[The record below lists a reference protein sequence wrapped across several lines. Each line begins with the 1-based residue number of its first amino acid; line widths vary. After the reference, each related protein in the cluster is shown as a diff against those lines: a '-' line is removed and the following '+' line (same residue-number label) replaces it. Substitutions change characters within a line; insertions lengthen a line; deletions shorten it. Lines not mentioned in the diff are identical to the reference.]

1 MDFVEKAKGF
11 LMEPSKTFDSSKEDT
26 LEEAIK
32 YYAVIVAVY
41 SLLSTVV
48 FAIAMTGS
56 FGSMMGMGQLGTMM
70 GVGAGIGGAVV
81 LFVIMVV
88 FGLIGVFISGAIVHI
103 GVLIVGGKKGITQ
116 TIKAVMYGSTPGLLL
131 GWIPLIGGLA
141 GIWSLVLEVLGVRQL
156 QEVTTGRAI
165 IAVII
170 PLVIMVILV
179 IIFAAVIAAFVF
191 GMSGRGY

>member
-41 SLLSTVV
+41 SLLSTVM
-48 FAIAMTGS
+48 FATVMGS

-170 PLVIMVILV
+170 PLVIIVILV

>member
-1 MDFVEKAKGF
+1 MII
-11 LMEPSKTFDSSKEDT
+11 
-26 LEEAIK
+26 AI
-32 YYAVIVAVY
+32 Y

-70 GVGAGIGGAVV
+70 GVGAGVAGAVV
-81 LFVIMVV
+81 LFVIMMV
-88 FGLIGVFISGAIVHI
+88 FGIIGVFISGAIVHI

-116 TIKAVMYGSTPGLLL
+116 TIKAVMYGSTPGMLL
-131 GWIPLIGGLA
+131 GWIPIIGGLA
-141 GIWSLVLEVLGVRQL
+141 GIWSLVLEILGIRQL

-170 PLVIMVILV
+170 PLVIIVILIV
-179 IIFAAVIAAFVF
+179 LLAAVIAAFVF
-191 GMSGRGY
+191 GMSSSRGY